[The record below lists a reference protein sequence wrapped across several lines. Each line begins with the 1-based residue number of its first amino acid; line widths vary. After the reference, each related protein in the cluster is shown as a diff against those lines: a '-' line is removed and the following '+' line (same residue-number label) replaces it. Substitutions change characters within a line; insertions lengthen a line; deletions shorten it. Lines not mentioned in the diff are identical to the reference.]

1 MTSRHGFRK
10 RGKNATPPLLS
21 FLCASLVAHWP
32 PFAALAKALSRA
44 SSQLVEKTTGF
55 VPRERKKRERERG
68 KKVSAGV
75 EKSPSA
81 AEKTPPF
88 LSQNDSLPHH
98 ASAVMIWL
106 ALLAQSFI
114 TR

>member
-1 MTSRHGFRK
+1 M
-10 RGKNATPPLLS
+10 
-21 FLCASLVAHWP
+21 
-32 PFAALAKALSRA
+32 
-44 SSQLVEKTTGF
+44 
-55 VPRERKKRERERG
+55 
-68 KKVSAGV
+68 SAGV

-88 LSQNDSLPHH
+88 LSHNDSLPYH

>member
-1 MTSRHGFRK
+1 M
-10 RGKNATPPLLS
+10 
-21 FLCASLVAHWP
+21 
-32 PFAALAKALSRA
+32 
-44 SSQLVEKTTGF
+44 
-55 VPRERKKRERERG
+55 
-68 KKVSAGV
+68 SAGV